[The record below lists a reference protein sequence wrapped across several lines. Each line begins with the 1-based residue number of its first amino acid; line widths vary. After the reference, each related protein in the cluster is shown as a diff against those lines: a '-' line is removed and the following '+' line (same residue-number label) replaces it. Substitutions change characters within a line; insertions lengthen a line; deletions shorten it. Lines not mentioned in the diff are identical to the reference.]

1 MPLRQTSKS
10 AVCEENQGAIMFQ
23 KTAIIVGVSALVCG
37 LFVVNASA
45 KQRHHITHHVVVA
58 AATVQPMKAT
68 VGNNPLTIAA
78 NSETD
83 RSHHPVPAAM
93 PGNNPMVIVKPK

>member
-1 MPLRQTSKS
+1 MPLRQEPKS
-10 AVCEENQGAIMFQ
+10 AAYEENQGAIMFQ
-23 KTAIIVGVSALVCG
+23 KTVIFVGVSALVCG

-45 KQRHHITHHVVVA
+45 KHRHHIRHMVVA
-58 AATVQPMKAT
+58 AKAEPMKASP
-68 VGNNPLTIAA
+68 GNNPFTVAA

-83 RSHHPVPAAM
+83 RSHHPVPTAM

>member
-1 MPLRQTSKS
+1 
-10 AVCEENQGAIMFQ
+10 MFQ

-45 KQRHHITHHVVVA
+45 KQRHHIRQQVVVA
-58 AATVQPMKAT
+58 AKAEPMKAT
-68 VGNNPLTIAA
+68 PGNNPLTIAA

>member
-1 MPLRQTSKS
+1 MSLRQASKS

-23 KTAIIVGVSALVCG
+23 KTVIFVGVSALVCG

-45 KQRHHITHHVVVA
+45 KHRHHIRHVVVA
-58 AATVQPMKAT
+58 AAVQPMKAT

>member
-1 MPLRQTSKS
+1 
-10 AVCEENQGAIMFQ
+10 MFQ
-23 KTAIIVGVSALVCG
+23 KTLIVVGVSALVCG
-37 LFVVNASA
+37 LFAVNASA
-45 KQRHHITHHVVVA
+45 KQRHHIRHV
-58 AATVQPMKAT
+58 ATVAKVEPMKAT

>member
-1 MPLRQTSKS
+1 MSLRQTSKS

-45 KQRHHITHHVVVA
+45 KQRHHIRHHVVVA
-58 AATVQPMKAT
+58 AAVQPMKAT